1 MTPHPQLLKLAAKV
15 PMRLM
20 RFQFVQKDF
29 DNNEATLWMY
39 GPDGNTHFCE
49 ISVEYA
55 NTPFESQKLGSS
67 LSLEKFLSCLVKGS
81 SLRGG

>member
-1 MTPHPQLLKLAAKV
+1 
-15 PMRLM
+15 
-20 RFQFVQKDF
+20 
-29 DNNEATLWMY
+29 MY
-39 GPDGNTHFCE
+39 GPDEGPDEKKYYCE

-81 SLRGG
+81 SLRGGLSSSSMWGS